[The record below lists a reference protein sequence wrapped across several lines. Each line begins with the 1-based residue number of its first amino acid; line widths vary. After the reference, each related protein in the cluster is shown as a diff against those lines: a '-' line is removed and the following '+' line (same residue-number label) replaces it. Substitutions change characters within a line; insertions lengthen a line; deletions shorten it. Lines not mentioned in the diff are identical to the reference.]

1 MSYNIHW
8 TSSAISK
15 NENVY
20 QLDIYDKDYTGDP
33 ITVPV
38 GEQPFVIKAN
48 AASDNQ
54 YEALLASELRVVL
67 NITNTQEDFI
77 DFSNEDQFKYFGI
90 LSYDDNIVFQGWL
103 LPDAMTMPF
112 STGEVECGFSFIDG
126 LAMLKTI
133 YYTPSNLNTSILEN
147 TRQTIQNCINA
158 LNYPFGYNI
167 NIAVSIFAGGMQNR
181 TADIKNEPLSQSYM
195 YVNNWFN
202 SSQITTPN
210 IDPFYYSDFISCYE
224 ILEYIIT
231 GWGCQLFQA
240 NGEWYVAN
248 VNEMASDNIY
258 VTKYDETGTYISAS
272 NSHINYTIKPYD
284 GQDELYFV
292 DNSQAKILRQ
302 GFSQIYF
309 TTKSEFAVNYIDNGY
324 LRRLTGGVPYG
335 WLTQTNGTGA
345 VTFSTG
351 EIANFYNLTYSS
363 VGTFDSFAGVR
374 PIYTKYVC
382 LGDIM
387 DVKFNYKLIDN
398 PIDEKPI
405 CTVKIEIIYGSTT
418 YYYSKNET
426 WEIAGA
432 NPEYYQPTGDLTP
445 NKVNSI
451 SFSTAPIPVTGQYY
465 FSVRVNPPQTGLL
478 QTQTSIDVSVFSITF
493 SNNFSYNLVSV
504 QKETTFQNKKTVDG
518 YIGARFGEN
527 FNSIGA
533 IMDISGLNVY
543 SYWYRQPEAGTGYY
557 SINLVG
563 IIAEDYFFT
572 QSKAQINVSGSLM
585 SLMSKKTGESTK
597 SHLSLFAS
605 IKVLDTS
612 LGPNNITEKYY
623 IMGNCELDL
632 IEDTLNGATLLEAS
646 NVRIPNIIKNANF
659 TVEQ

>member
-20 QLDIYDKDYTGDP
+20 QLDIYDKDYVGDP

-67 NITNTQEDFI
+67 NITNHQEDFI

-112 STGEVECGFSFIDG
+112 STGEIECGFSFIDG

-133 YYTPSNLNTSILEN
+133 YYTPSELNNYVLEN
-147 TRQTIQNCINA
+147 VRQTIQNCLNT

-167 NIAVSIFAGGMQNR
+167 NIAVSIFAQGMQNR
-181 TADIKNEPLSQSYM
+181 TADIKNEPLSQAYL

-224 ILEYIIT
+224 VLEYLIT

-248 VNEMASDNIY
+248 VNEMASDSIY
-258 VTKYDETGTYISAS
+258 VTKYDETGAYISAS
-272 NSHINYTIKPYD
+272 DSHINYTIKPYD

-309 TTKSEFAVNYIDNGY
+309 TTKAEFPSTVIFNGF
-324 LRRLTGGVPYG
+324 LRKLVGGVPFG
-335 WLTQTNGTGA
+335 WLTQVNGTGV
-345 VTFSTG
+345 VTFNTSD
-351 EIANFYNLTYSS
+351 IANYYNLKYST
-363 VGTFDSFAGVR
+363 VGSFDSFASVR
-374 PIYTKYVC
+374 PIYTRSVYV
-382 LGDIM
+382 GDVM
-387 DVKFNYKLIDN
+387 EVKFNYKLISN
-398 PIDEKPI
+398 PIEEKPI

-418 YYYSKNET
+418 YYYSKNQT

-432 NPEYYQPTGDLTP
+432 NPEYYQPTAELVQGKEDTITISTTP
-445 NKVNSI
+445 V
-451 SFSTAPIPVTGQYY
+451 PVTGQYY

-478 QTQTSIDVSVFSITF
+478 QTQAEIDVSVFSITF
-493 SNNFSYNLVSV
+493 SNNYSYNLVSV
-504 QKETTFQNKKTVDG
+504 QKESAFQNKKSVDG
-518 YIGARFGEN
+518 YIGARFGDS

-533 IMDISGLNVY
+533 IVDAFGINVY
-543 SYWYRQPEAGTGYY
+543 SYWYRQAEVGTGYY

-585 SLMSKKTGESTK
+585 SLMSKKTGETTK

-605 IKVLDTS
+605 IKILDTS

-623 IMGNCELDL
+623 IMGNCEFDL

-646 NVRIPNIIKNANF
+646 NVRIPNVIKNANF